1 MTQVPVWRKNPDLW
15 GIYEALYTGN
25 SPSVTGMVVG
35 IVTVIIC
42 GSNIV
47 GFDLPDWL
55 ARTLGILD
63 LAAVFAL
70 IFTTFKKVMNKQ

>member
-1 MTQVPVWRKNPDLW
+1 MKKKIDRVWSISL
-15 GIYEALYTGN
+15 
-25 SPSVTGMVVG
+25 MVVG

-63 LAAVFAL
+63 LTAVFAL
-70 IFTTFKKVMNKQ
+70 IFTTFKKVMNKR

>member
-15 GIYEALYTGN
+15 GIYEKEID
-25 SPSVTGMVVG
+25 SVWPISLMVVG

-42 GSNIV
+42 GSKIV